1 MEKITATRKKY
12 IERKVYLQIIVLMK
26 IMITFTI
33 LIGEYGVTSWYGNV
47 QTQFD
52 SNNQPVGTTYH
63 PVLKDT
69 YDNALMRK

>member
-1 MEKITATRKKY
+1 MAWCALHPDDWELRSGAVHRPKGAMEQN
-12 IERKVYLQIIVLMK
+12 EP
-26 IMITFTI
+26 

-47 QTQFD
+47 QIQFD